1 MVFTT
6 EIPLTHRIPPQA
18 YSEHSLEEMRSQKE
32 RGGVENMEMLA
43 RLPQEPQDRTKF
55 DPAKSNAIQAVRLE
69 ESQGQG
75 RST

>member
-1 MVFTT
+1 
-6 EIPLTHRIPPQA
+6 
-18 YSEHSLEEMRSQKE
+18 MRQQKE